1 MGTAD
6 TDAYWKALRRERY
19 KTVLDLR
26 AQGVTYYDI
35 GKQLGVSASYASALG
50 KHARRDFYRQIT
62 SPLYVCSEPHPPRLT
77 WMDSYTLYRMK
88 DFLEEIA
95 NG

>member
-1 MGTAD
+1 MATVD
-6 TDAYWKALRRERY
+6 EFDVWRRERY

-35 GKQLGVSASYASALG
+35 GKQLGVSASYASTLA
-50 KHARRDFYRQIT
+50 KQAHRNFYRQLEVPIYHR
-62 SPLYVCSEPHPPRLT
+62 PEPHPPRMTRL
-77 WMDSYTLYRMK
+77 DLYVLYQLK

-95 NG
+95 K